1 MAGIQDVLSA
11 FQVGAQTDQALQQQ
25 AQGVLGQQK
34 AIAEAAMPLRAEAD
48 AAAIAA
54 KQQELQGQL
63 QAQQASRQIADSLGA
78 NPETQNFKLAML
90 GQSFWDNFN
99 VANAEAD
106 KIAKKRSV
114 GFLDNPLEWI
124 ANQFTLDSDIARHD
138 AAARNANVAIG
149 AMQQI
154 NATVTSSATAQKSIA
169 ETVTRDS
176 IAQQMKSAEIMS
188 QLTQMDMQQKN
199 LSYDLEGIKLLQAG
213 NERMMD
219 RATKI
224 NQIQVQQQQLAI
236 SQGHLALAQAEA
248 ADRAKMR
255 SAELEKLNEEK
266 AGWQEAT
273 RAYNVGAGTLG
284 LPAVSEGELKQ
295 RIKFGGET
303 AKKDFEQ
310 NYQIGIS
317 RAATG
322 QGIIAATPGQAAIT
336 IAQKRAPLN
345 PGMQETKDFLMGTMQ
360 QAVTQAQAL
369 DPTKPLKPDAVAQ
382 ATTELASQRG
392 IAMAKDVGKDPFGKN
407 IYKAPDYKTMMDV
420 PSVGKSVFGQK
431 IVGPQIAG
439 GGSATNPETLIDAGL
454 VAVSAGQMTYRD
466 FVDGFVNYFNEAK
479 NWNNATKNFK
489 AVAMPLQ
496 STYKASVYN
505 GTSSPFRRTNIVDL
519 SDRAQVENFLLRRRA
534 ASLSQSGGVE
544 SFFPTQQQ

>member
-11 FQVGAQTDQALQQQ
+11 FQIGAQNDARLTGEAGNILQ
-25 AQGVLGQQK
+25 QQK
-34 AIAEAAMPLRAEAD
+34 AIGQQAIPLRAEAD
-48 AAAIAA
+48 AAAMAA
-54 KQQELQGQL
+54 NKQKLEGELA
-63 QAQQASRQIADSLGA
+63 AQTAARNIADSLGA
-78 NPETQNFKLAML
+78 NPDTQNFKLAML
-90 GQSFWDNFN
+90 GQTFWDNFN
-99 VANAEAD
+99 EANKQADIVAQ
-106 KIAKKRSV
+106 KRST
-114 GFLDNPLEWI
+114 GFLDNPLAWI
-124 ANQFTLDSDIARHD
+124 GNQLTIDSDIAKHD
-138 AAARNANVAIG
+138 AAAMKANTAIN

-154 NATVTSSATAQKSIA
+154 NATVTSAATAQKSIS

-176 IAQQMKSAEIMS
+176 IAQAMRSAEITS
-188 QLTQMDMQQKN
+188 KLTQMEMEQRN

-213 NERMMD
+213 NERMLD
-219 RATKI
+219 RAAKV

-255 SAELEKLNEEK
+255 SLELEKLNDEK

-284 LPAVSEGELKQ
+284 LPPVSEGELKQ
-295 RIKFGGET
+295 RIKFGGEA

-322 QGIIAATPGQAAIT
+322 QGIIAPTPGAAAIT

-345 PGMQETKDFLMGTMQ
+345 PGMQDTKDFLMSTMQ
-360 QAVTQAQAL
+360 AAVTQAQSL
-369 DPTKPLKPDAVAQ
+369 DPTKPLKQEAVAQ
-382 ATTELASQRG
+382 ATTELAATRG
-392 IAMAKDVGKDPFGKN
+392 IAMAKDVSKDPFGKN
-407 IYKAPDYKTMMDV
+407 LYKAPDYKTMLDV
-420 PSVGKSVFGQK
+420 PSVGKSVFGQQ
-431 IVGPQIAG
+431 IVAPQVAG
-439 GGSATNPETLIDAGL
+439 GGSATNPEVLIDAGL
-454 VAVSAGQMTYRD
+454 VAVASGKLSYKE

-496 STYKASVYN
+496 STYKTSVYN
-505 GTSSPFRRTNIVDL
+505 GTSLPFGRTNIVDL
-519 SDRAQVENFLLRRRA
+519 SDRSQVENFLLRRRA
-534 ASLSQSGGVE
+534 ASINQNGGLE
-544 SFFPTQQQ
+544 SFFPVQQ